1 MNAQGI
7 GRSRRAASGVLFGGL
22 AALLTLLAALLP
34 LAQLTVAL
42 AILGVA
48 AALALTIAE
57 PAVGLALALV
67 AGPFQ
72 PLERVALDLPID
84 SGQVLLAFALFA
96 YALKLLARGD
106 VRGRLGVTF
115 GPIPLALGGFSLVGV
130 LSVLAARDLADWAFE
145 CIKLAQMLLVCLIV
159 ANERDP
165 RRRAMIVGAVLL
177 SGLGQATYGVI
188 QHQVRGFGPKE
199 FLFPGSDRYRAYG
212 TFEQPNPF
220 GGYMGLLWP
229 AAGGLAITQFTHRNA
244 PPDTRRSELRNWNW
258 LCGALCAV
266 GAAGC
271 LYALYA
277 SGSRGALVGAGSAA
291 VAMAMA
297 LLKRPGRWAAAGVLV
312 VFAAFA
318 AGVIQLPA
326 SIDAQLAEYG
336 DIDVRDV
343 YLTPINFSTVER
355 LAHWQAAVRMIE
367 AHPWLGVGYG
377 NYPAAYDQY
386 RLIVWV
392 NALGHAH
399 NYYLNVFAETGV
411 IGLLA
416 YLLWWG
422 TVFGVLWR
430 ARRRSDGID
439 WGVIGLLGAFA
450 HLAGHHLFD
459 NLHVANMHLAIG
471 VLLGLAVAWT
481 QPRRAPMP

>member
-7 GRSRRAASGVLFGGL
+7 DLSRRAASGMLLAAL

-34 LAQLTVAL
+34 LPQLTVAL
-42 AILGVA
+42 AVLGVS
-48 AALALTIAE
+48 AALVLTVAE
-57 PAVGLALALV
+57 PAVGLALALI

-72 PLERVALDLPID
+72 PLERVALSLPID
-84 SGQVLLAFALFA
+84 SGQVLLAMALFA
-96 YALKLLARGD
+96 YVLRWLARGN
-106 VRGRLGVTF
+106 VRDRLRLAA
-115 GPIPLALGGFSLVGV
+115 GPIPLALGGFLLIGV
-130 LSVLAARDLADWAFE
+130 LTVLAARDLADWAFE
-145 CIKLAQMLLVCLIV
+145 CVKLTQMLLVCLIV

-165 RRRAMIVGAVLL
+165 RRRALIVGAVLL
-177 SGLGQATYGVI
+177 SGFGQAVYGVI

-199 FLFPGSDRYRAYG
+199 FLIPGTGRYRAYG

-229 AAGGLAITQFTHRNA
+229 AALGLACSLFA
-244 PPDTRRSELRNWNW
+244 TRRVQTAAGHSERTARSWFW
-258 LCGALCAV
+258 GALCAV
-266 GAAGC
+266 SAVSC

-277 SGSRGALVGAGSAA
+277 SGSRGALVGAGAA
-291 VAMAMA
+291 VVVMALA
-297 LLKRPGRWAAAGVLV
+297 LLKRPGRWVAGAALAVLV
-312 VFAAFA
+312 AFA

-336 DIDVRDV
+336 DVDVRDT

-367 AHPWLGVGYG
+367 ANPWLGVGYG

-416 YLLWWG
+416 YLAWWG
-422 TVFGVLWR
+422 TVFGLLWR
-430 ARRRSDGID
+430 ARRGSGGIN
-439 WGVIGLLGAFA
+439 WGVIGVLGAFA

-459 NLHVANMHLAIG
+459 NLYVANMHLTLG
-471 VLLGLAVAWT
+471 VLLGMAVMWT
-481 QPRRAPMP
+481 QTGRAARP